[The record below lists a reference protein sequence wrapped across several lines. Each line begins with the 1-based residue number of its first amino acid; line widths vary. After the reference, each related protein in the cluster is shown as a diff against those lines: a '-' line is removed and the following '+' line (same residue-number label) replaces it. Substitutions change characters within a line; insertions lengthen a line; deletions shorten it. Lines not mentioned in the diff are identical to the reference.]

1 MIEDPRQTRTRAA
14 LGDALIRLLASSP
27 LDSISV
33 AALCREAGVHR
44 TTFYGHAAGV
54 EEFAV
59 DFLTRDLDVVAT
71 VDPSDGSGIDLSR
84 YRTALVTLLEHVAA
98 ERALYR
104 PLLRSRWG
112 GSLRT
117 AIDGRLRERFLLA
130 LDVFASTGLPGIPA
144 ARDETAA
151 FLTGALVGV
160 IDVWAAS
167 DDQDAEA
174 CADRVLALMPRWWPI
189 SPEVAAV

>member
-1 MIEDPRQTRTRAA
+1 MSEDPRQTRTRAA
-14 LGDALIRLLASSP
+14 LGDALMRLLASSP
-27 LDSISV
+27 LDAISV
-33 AALCREAGVHR
+33 AAICREAGVHR
-44 TTFYGHAAGV
+44 TTFYGHAGGV

-59 DFLTRDLDVVAT
+59 DVLSRDLDVIAA
-71 VDPSDGSGIDLSR
+71 VDPSDGSGIDMSR

-98 ERALYR
+98 ERAVYR

-130 LDVFASTGLPGIPA
+130 LDVFASTGVPGVPTE
-144 ARDETAA
+144 RDESAA
-151 FLTGALVGV
+151 FFSGALVGV
-160 IDVWAAS
+160 IDVWSSS

-174 CADRVLALMPRWWPI
+174 CADRMLSLMPRWWPI
-189 SPEVAAV
+189 SSETVAG